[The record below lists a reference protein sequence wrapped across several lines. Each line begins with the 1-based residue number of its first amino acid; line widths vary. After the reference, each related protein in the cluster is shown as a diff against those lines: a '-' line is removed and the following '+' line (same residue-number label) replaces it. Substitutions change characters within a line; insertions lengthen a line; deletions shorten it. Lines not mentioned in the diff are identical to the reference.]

1 MTSIGKKIFLAQ
13 NNIKKTMRYL
23 KRNGLKNTFYALCER
38 IAGSS
43 QERYSYQAPAPEILV
58 AQSVRKFP
66 YMPKISLLVPAY
78 ETKPDYMKQ
87 LIEGCLG
94 QSYDNFELII
104 ADAST
109 QELVRSTVKQY
120 EDVRIVYVKLD
131 GNEGISQN
139 SNQALLY
146 ATGEYTGLLDHD
158 DMLTP
163 DALYVMVEAINE
175 GLKKNVTYR
184 FLYSNEDKGN
194 SELDQLFEPH
204 YKQKFNLD
212 LIMSNNYMCHF
223 SIIET
228 RLLKELGFR
237 KEYDGAQD
245 YDLFLRIIHRLM
257 PETPQGFVC
266 DTTWSN
272 QICHVDKVLYHW
284 RCHEESTAFN
294 PQSKMYAYEAGRL
307 AVVDFLKSR
316 KINASVAHTP
326 HLGFYR
332 VDYKTTENLFEQRK
346 DIIVV
351 GGNILKKRRI
361 ISGALNERAD
371 CIYKGLSKNDSG
383 YMHRASLQQ
392 NCEGLDLRNA
402 TVRPEYQEQFDTMA
416 REIVDIKDEK
426 LIREKSLLFCKK
438 LTNDNYLVHFD
449 KHFSTKK

>member
-163 DALYVMVEAINE
+163 DAL
-175 GLKKNVTYR
+175 
-184 FLYSNEDKGN
+184 
-194 SELDQLFEPH
+194 
-204 YKQKFNLD
+204 
-212 LIMSNNYMCHF
+212 
-223 SIIET
+223 
-228 RLLKELGFR
+228 
-237 KEYDGAQD
+237 
-245 YDLFLRIIHRLM
+245 
-257 PETPQGFVC
+257 
-266 DTTWSN
+266 
-272 QICHVDKVLYHW
+272 
-284 RCHEESTAFN
+284 
-294 PQSKMYAYEAGRL
+294 
-307 AVVDFLKSR
+307 
-316 KINASVAHTP
+316 
-326 HLGFYR
+326 
-332 VDYKTTENLFEQRK
+332 
-346 DIIVV
+346 
-351 GGNILKKRRI
+351 
-361 ISGALNERAD
+361 
-371 CIYKGLSKNDSG
+371 
-383 YMHRASLQQ
+383 
-392 NCEGLDLRNA
+392 
-402 TVRPEYQEQFDTMA
+402 
-416 REIVDIKDEK
+416 
-426 LIREKSLLFCKK
+426 
-438 LTNDNYLVHFD
+438 
-449 KHFSTKK
+449 